1 MVLLFISIYYCALQ
15 SWKRLLSP
23 KTIGLGEKSKAAPP
37 RWKKTKQNL
46 PQAAPPGAAAAAAG
60 LTLLSPGHRLPVL
73 STLSSLIPCD
83 TVSCNFSCFKR
94 PVWDHHS
101 HQRGGSSRPCVR
113 IPRPDDCNH
122 HDNDDCDDNDDNV
135 RIPRPGQDDINN
147 EDYQGDDPAS

>member
-1 MVLLFISIYYCALQ
+1 MVLLFISIYNCALQ
-15 SWKRLLSP
+15 SWKRLWGP
-23 KTIGLGEKSKAAPP
+23 KTIGLGEKVKLLLLDE
-37 RWKKTKQNL
+37 KKTKQNS

-73 STLSSLIPCD
+73 STLIPCD
-83 TVSCNFSCFKR
+83 TVSCDFSCLKR

-101 HQRGGSSRPCVR
+101 HQRSGSSRPCVR